1 MTTIFPYTSRTGQ
14 IKMLLARKE
23 ETLNL
28 LLYVC
33 SNLTEY
39 HCMDEQVKKFTRKA
53 AVCET
58 HVVVPAISV
67 HFWDVMGLGSSV
79 FIMQA
84 SIVGF

>member
-1 MTTIFPYTSRTGQ
+1 
-14 IKMLLARKE
+14 
-23 ETLNL
+23 
-28 LLYVC
+28 
-33 SNLTEY
+33 
-39 HCMDEQVKKFTRKA
+39 MDEQVKKLTRKA

>member
-28 LLYVC
+28 LLYVW

-39 HCMDEQVKKFTRKA
+39 HCMDEQVKKCARKA
-53 AVCET
+53 AVCL
-58 HVVVPAISV
+58 VVPAISV